1 MIEINLL
8 PKNYL
13 KGSRTISLG
22 KVGMYVIAAA
32 AGVVLML
39 AGITV
44 YQVYQLRS
52 LETNIERANQRA
64 AMLQKDIRLVDALI
78 DVKQKVQERM
88 TAVERLDRHRSVWV
102 RLLENIAGD
111 VPEFVWLAVYKEKPD
126 PSSVIDAS
134 NKQSKN
140 NQAKPQEEPAKASA
154 SGLPDVRPVEIE
166 GYAFT
171 LNALASFM
179 INLMRSEYFDQVE
192 LVTTKEAKFN
202 TNKEKA
208 YNFVVSADAHYLSDE
223 DLRKLVAQAGADD
236 STTVTSHKV
245 LN

>member
-39 AGITV
+39 AGVTL
-44 YQVYQLRS
+44 YQVYQLRN

-64 AMLQKDIRLVDALI
+64 AMLQRDIRLVDALT

-88 TAVERLDRHRSVWV
+88 VAVERLDRHRSVWV
-102 RLLENIAGD
+102 RLLEDIAGN
-111 VPEFVWLAVYKEKPD
+111 VPEFVWLAVYKEQAPAPPPTESKT
-126 PSSVIDAS
+126 A
-134 NKQSKN
+134 NKN
-140 NQAKPQEEPAKASA
+140 NQAKQKQAEEPKS
-154 SGLPDVRPVEIE
+154 SGLPDVRHVEIE

-179 INLMRSEYFDQVE
+179 INMMRSDYFDEVE
-192 LVTTKEAKFN
+192 LVSTKETKFN

-208 YNFVVSADAHYLSDE
+208 YNFVVSCNVHYLSDE
-223 DLRKLVAQAGADD
+223 DLQARIAQSDAGNQT
-236 STTVTSHKV
+236 SGTSHKV

>member
-39 AGITV
+39 AGITL
-44 YQVYQLRS
+44 YQVYQLRN

-64 AMLQKDIRLVDALI
+64 AMLQRDIRLVDALTDI
-78 DVKQKVQERM
+78 KQKVQDRM

-102 RLLENIAGD
+102 RLLEDISGN
-111 VPEFVWLAVYKEKPD
+111 VPEFVWLAVYKEKA
-126 PSSVIDAS
+126 DAPPAKEAA
-134 NKQSKN
+134 NKN
-140 NQAKPQEEPAKASA
+140 NQGKQKQPADQKS
-154 SGLPDVRPVEIE
+154 SGLPDVRQVEIE

-179 INLMRSEYFDQVE
+179 INMMRSDYFDEVE
-192 LVTTKEAKFN
+192 LVSTKETKFN

-208 YNFVVSADAHYLSDE
+208 YNFVVSCNVHYLSDE
-223 DLRKLVAQAGADD
+223 DLQARIAQSDADNQT
-236 STTVTSHKV
+236 SGTSHKV

>member
-39 AGITV
+39 AGITL

-52 LETNIERANQRA
+52 LETNIQRANQRA
-64 AMLQKDIRLVDALI
+64 AMLQRDIKLVDALT

-88 TAVERLDRHRSVWV
+88 SAVERLDRHRSVWV
-102 RLLENIAGD
+102 RIMEDIASD
-111 VPEFVWLAVYKEKPD
+111 VPEFVWLAVYKEQAIAAPAKETTKTT
-126 PSSVIDAS
+126 
-134 NKQSKN
+134 NKN
-140 NQAKPQEEPAKASA
+140 NQAKQKQANEPAAA
-154 SGLPDVRPVEIE
+154 LPDVRQVEIE

-179 INLMRSEYFDQVE
+179 INMMRSDYFDEVE
-192 LVTTKEAKFN
+192 LVSTKETKFN
-202 TNKEKA
+202 TDKEKA
-208 YNFVVSADAHYLSDE
+208 YNFVVSCNVHYLSDE
-223 DLRKLVAQAGADD
+223 DLQARIAQANADD
-236 STTVTSHKV
+236 QTSGTSHKV